1 MEQDEYVRKIVAAH
15 TPNDA
20 HDVQAVITAITPHI
34 HLWANGHLYELKP
47 SGSYAKGTAITETTD
62 VDIFISLN
70 PSVATCNT
78 HENVYKSLTAR
89 LNSSGYTAREQNVSL
104 GVKHGL
110 LDVDFVPGVQHD
122 IYSGDHSLWKNKQK
136 TWTKTNID
144 KHISHIKNSGRAF
157 DIRAI
162 KIWRKLHK
170 LDFPSFYLELS
181 VIEALKD
188 TTTTPSQNFIK
199 VMNYLII
206 EFVSKTIYDPAVP
219 SKEVSDELTL
229 VEKNIIKQK
238 AVSTLAGNWEQA
250 IW

>member
-1 MEQDEYVRKIVAAH
+1 MDEYIRKIVQAH
-15 TPNDA
+15 TPNGT

-34 HLWANGHLYELKP
+34 HLWANGHLYDLKP

-78 HENVYKSLTAR
+78 LEDVYKTLTAR
-89 LNSSGYTAREQNVSL
+89 LNMSGYSAREQNVSL

-110 LDVDFVPGVQHD
+110 LNVDFVPGVQHD
-122 IYSGDHSLWKNKQK
+122 TYTGDHSLWKNKNK

-144 KHISHIKNSGRAF
+144 KHIEYVKNSGRSF

-162 KIWRKLHK
+162 KIWRKLNK

-181 VIEALKD
+181 VIEALD
-188 TTTTPSQNFIK
+188 GAAFDNPSQNFVK
-199 VMNYLII
+199 VMNYLAGD
-206 EFVSKTIYDPAVP
+206 FVNKTICDPAVP
-219 SKEVSDELTL
+219 SKEVSDDLTIA
-229 VEKNIIKQK
+229 EKKIISNR
-238 AVSTLAGNWEQA
+238 ATSTLAGNWDKA